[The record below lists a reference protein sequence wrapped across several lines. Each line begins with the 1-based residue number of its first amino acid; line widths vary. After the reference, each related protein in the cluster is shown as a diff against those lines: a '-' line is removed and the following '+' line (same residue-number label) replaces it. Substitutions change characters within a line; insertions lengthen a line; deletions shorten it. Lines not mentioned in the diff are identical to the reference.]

1 MSDATTLA
9 RPGGSS
15 EFRVPLEL
23 AAGTVVGDWVI
34 EDIEAAGGHGSV
46 YRARHP
52 ENGSLV
58 AIKVLHPALL
68 SLPRMAE
75 RFVREVEVILRLRH
89 PNIVEVK
96 ELGTLQDGTPYYA
109 MEYVKGTTLREF
121 IRERGRVSPAEA
133 LEMIEPVCAALE
145 TAHAAG
151 IVHRDVKPGNIMI
164 GEGEPRAAIK
174 LLDFGIAKLTAPEA
188 GSTGLT
194 SIGQR
199 LGTPAIMAPEQIL
212 GGRIDARTDIYAL
225 GALLYSL
232 LTGRPPFES
241 MVPGDLVQ
249 QHLEAPP
256 PRPSQRAPLSPAL
269 DAVVLRCLEKRPEK
283 RFETVRAFLEA
294 LREAVHTYE
303 SVPSSEVERLAVG
316 ILVDVRV
323 REDADGDDEELASE
337 VVQIIERAEECMR
350 SGGFLLA
357 TATSSQL
364 LGLRLLSDDSGY
376 ARGERRAAVEF
387 ALTLNA
393 ALRRDAVPGAPI
405 HVNVA
410 VHVGPV
416 NVRVAAEP
424 EITSGAIARTETWA
438 PARDVDG
445 LCATPAAV
453 EGLASLTLEP
463 GPDGLCIVR
472 RQGARKISVPSYT
485 VISGDESSPR
495 G

>member
-1 MSDATTLA
+1 MSEATTLA
-9 RPGGSS
+9 RPGGSG

-23 AAGTVVGDWVI
+23 ATGTVVGDWVI
-34 EDIEAAGGHGSV
+34 EDIEASGGHGSV

-68 SLPRMAE
+68 CLPRMAE
-75 RFVREVEVILRLRH
+75 RFVREVEVILRLHH

-96 ELGTLQDGTPYYA
+96 ELGTMPDGTPYYA
-109 MEYVKGTTLREF
+109 MEYLKGVTLREF
-121 IRERGRVSPAEA
+121 LRERGRVSPAEA
-133 LEMIEPVCAALE
+133 LAIVEPVCAALE

-164 GEGEPRAAIK
+164 CEGEPRTIK
-174 LLDFGIAKLTAPEA
+174 LLDFGIAKLVAPEA

-212 GGRIDARTDIYAL
+212 GARIDARTDIYAL
-225 GALLYSL
+225 GALLYNL

-269 DAVVLRCLEKRPEK
+269 DAVVLRCLEKRSEK
-283 RFETVRAFLEA
+283 RFESVRALLEA
-294 LREAVHTYE
+294 LREAVHAAETA
-303 SVPSSEVERLAVG
+303 PSSEVERLAVG

-323 REDADGDDEELASE
+323 REDMDEEDEELASE
-337 VVQIIERAEECMR
+337 VVHIIERAEECMR

-364 LGLRLLSDDSGY
+364 LGLRLLSEEPSY
-376 ARGERRAAVEF
+376 ARGERRAALEF

-393 ALRRDAVPGAPI
+393 ALCRDAAPGAPI

-410 VHVGPV
+410 MHVGPV
-416 NVRVAAEP
+416 KVRLSAEP
-424 EITSGAIARTETWA
+424 EITSGAIARTDTWA

-445 LCATPAAV
+445 LCATPAV
-453 EGLASLTLEP
+453 IEGLGSFLVEP
-463 GPDGLCIVR
+463 GPDGLSIVR
-472 RQGARKISVPSYT
+472 RPSTRRTSVPSHT
-485 VISGDESSPR
+485 VISGDESAPR
-495 G
+495 

>member
-1 MSDATTLA
+1 MSDETTLA
-9 RPGGSS
+9 RPGGSN
-15 EFRVPLEL
+15 EFRAPLEL
-23 AAGTVVGDWVI
+23 TEGTVVGDWVI
-34 EDIEAAGGHGSV
+34 EAIEAAGGHGSV

-52 ENGSLV
+52 KDGSLV

-68 SLPRMAE
+68 SLPHMAE

-96 ELGTLQDGTPYYA
+96 DIGTLPDGTPYYV
-109 MEYVKGTTLREF
+109 MEYLQGATLRDF

-133 LEMIEPVCAALE
+133 LEIIEPVCAALE

-164 GEGEPRAAIK
+164 GEGEPRTAIK
-174 LLDFGIAKLTAPEA
+174 LLDFGIAKLVAPEA

-232 LTGRPPFES
+232 LTGRRPFES

-256 PRPSQRAPLSPAL
+256 PRPSQRAPISSAL

-283 RFETVRAFLEA
+283 RFESVRVFLDA
-294 LREAVHTYE
+294 LREAVHAAET
-303 SVPSSEVERLAVG
+303 PSSSDVERLAIG
-316 ILVDVRV
+316 ILVDARV
-323 REDADGDDEELASE
+323 REDVDGDDDELAFE

-357 TATSSQL
+357 TGTSSQL
-364 LGLRLLSDDSGY
+364 LGLRLLSDDPGY
-376 ARGERRAAVEF
+376 ARGERRAALEF

-410 VHVGPV
+410 VHVDSV
-416 NVRVAAEP
+416 NVRLSAEP
-424 EITSGAIARTETWA
+424 EITSGAIARTDTWA

-453 EGLASLTLEP
+453 EGLGTLLLEP
-463 GPDGLCIVR
+463 GPDGLSIVR
-472 RQGARKISVPSYT
+472 RPTTRKISVPSYT